1 MRFPRDVD
9 GQLYLNPR
17 EKNDALPFM
26 RDAIINFTSLR
37 GYDLILPATGPHFLQ
52 LATVRGSIWTGFD
65 RRATVVN
72 EKLAL

>member
-1 MRFPRDVD
+1 MRFPRDAD
-9 GQLYLNPR
+9 GQFYLNPR

-37 GYDLILPATGPHFLQ
+37 GYDLTLPATALS
-52 LATVRGSIWTGFD
+52 AVVVTVRGSIWTGFN
-65 RRATVVN
+65 RGATVVN